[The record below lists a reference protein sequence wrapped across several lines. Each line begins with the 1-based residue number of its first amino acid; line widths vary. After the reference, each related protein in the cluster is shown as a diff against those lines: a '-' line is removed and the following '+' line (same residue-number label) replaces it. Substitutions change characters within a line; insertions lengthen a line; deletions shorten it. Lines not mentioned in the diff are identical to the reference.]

1 MICINRNINVQ
12 YCICNKRASTHRY
25 HWKIITQSDNV
36 KMQCL
41 YRLFVLVILL
51 QVLCNIT

>member
-1 MICINRNINVQ
+1 MICINGNINVH

-36 KMQCL
+36 KNAM
-41 YRLFVLVILL
+41 FVSAIRS
-51 QVLCNIT
+51 CHFITSSL